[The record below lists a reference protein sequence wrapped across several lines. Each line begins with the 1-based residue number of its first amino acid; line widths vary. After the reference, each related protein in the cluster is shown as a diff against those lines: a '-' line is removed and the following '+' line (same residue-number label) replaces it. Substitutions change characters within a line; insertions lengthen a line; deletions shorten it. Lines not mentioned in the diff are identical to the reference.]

1 MPATGMVYDVECR
14 DSKTG
19 DAAFLAVSP
28 PINDISSSTSVAD
41 MKDKDIIKSL
51 FGLRGRFSFYGV
63 PTDVKIKKSVVI
75 ENKDGGTGNSNNY
88 KILDVNFSTLTQASI
103 EVPRKSRIVATIPK
117 GSNQI
122 VMLVGSSS
130 APRWANNGSEKTITS
145 TVESFRATPS
155 PKSDLKLRRARS
167 IQDLSL
173 IHI

>member
-28 PINDISSSTSVAD
+28 PINDISSTSSSSVAD

-75 ENKDGGTGNSNNY
+75 ENKDGGTDSNNY

-167 IQDLSL
+167 IQDEPFE
-173 IHI
+173 